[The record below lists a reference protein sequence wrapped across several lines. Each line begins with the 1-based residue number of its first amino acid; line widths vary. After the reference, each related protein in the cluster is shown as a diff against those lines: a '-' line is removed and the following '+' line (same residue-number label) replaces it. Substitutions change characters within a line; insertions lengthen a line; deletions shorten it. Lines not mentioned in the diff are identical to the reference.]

1 MLTCNLL
8 LTDFPQGDSLNIK
21 ALYPGTF
28 DPVHLGHIDIMQRA
42 ASIFDELVVGVYAH
56 SSLAKSKNTLF
67 SIEERCMFIEGA
79 LNGAS
84 NISVI
89 PYHGLTVDVAR
100 EIGAQV
106 LVRGLRV
113 FSDFEFE
120 FRIALANQRLYPDI
134 ESVNLMTR
142 EQHTFLSSTIV
153 REIASLGGDVTSM
166 VPENVALALNGRFA
180 PQNEA

>member
-1 MLTCNLL
+1 M
-8 LTDFPQGDSLNIK
+8 DIK

-42 ASIFDELVVGVYAH
+42 ASIFNELVVGVYAH
-56 SSLAKSKNTLF
+56 SPLAKSKNTLF
-67 SIEERCMFIEGA
+67 STEERCALIMEA

-84 NISVI
+84 NITVI

-100 EIGAQV
+100 DIGAQV
-106 LVRGLRV
+106 IVRGLRV

-120 FRIALANQRLYPDI
+120 FRRAVANELLYPGI

-153 REIASLGGDVTSM
+153 REIASLKGDVTSM
-166 VPENVALALNGRFA
+166 VPENVALALGRINGRTG
-180 PQNEA
+180 E